1 MTVQP
6 PAPVAPTQPKK
17 SNTAVVIITAVVISI
32 VFIVCTVLFYIKYVS
47 SKKSPANAP
56 MGATWTLHPSKQFSS
71 SDAKSSV
78 STYISN
84 DISLYDRNNMTGQ
97 SDICDSE
104 RSNLILNPPPSP
116 VTERAM
122 STMTAEVRNNAFYK
136 PYNDNGVDLRNRCD
150 MCHHRIDEES
160 IVDGV
165 ADGRDAPP
173 PTIVSALDEVDLY
186 FQSNHD
192 WSRKST
198 ICDDCQS
205 SVGSTTQASDQNNGR
220 LLNGSSGN
228 RHSRSRVNNGHLH
241 SIHEN
246 NMSNLESSW
255 MYDDD
260 AQDENQY
267 GEEPLLI
274 DNNAHLFD
282 PPPSPCTYLSEE
294 DRPPSPVFSALHGRE
309 RHFAP
314 PPSPTSQ
321 LL

>member
-1 MTVQP
+1 MTNP
-6 PAPVAPTQPKK
+6 PVVPLVTGQPKK
-17 SNTAVVIITAVVISI
+17 SNTAVVIITAVVVSI
-32 VFIVCTVLFYIKYVS
+32 VVILCTAFFYIKYIN
-47 SKKSPANAP
+47 SKKSASNAP
-56 MGATWTLHPSKQFSS
+56 IGATWTLHPSKQFSS

-84 DISLYDRNNMTGQ
+84 DLSLYDRNNMTGQ

-136 PYNDNGVDLRNRCD
+136 PYNDDGGSDMRNRCD

-192 WSRKST
+192 WGRKST

-205 SVGSTTQASDQNNGR
+205 SVGGSTIQPSEQNNGR

-228 RHSRSRVNNGHLH
+228 RHSRSRGNNGHLH

-246 NMSNLESSW
+246 NMSELESSW

-267 GEEPLLI
+267 GEEPLFI

-294 DRPPSPVFSALHGRE
+294 DRL
-309 RHFAP
+309 
-314 PPSPTSQ
+314 
-321 LL
+321 